1 MTVVSDAPARA
12 DGLQLI
18 GEMQGSGYRVPPALV
33 RRGDG
38 QTLQL
43 TPLLYAVL
51 EAVDGRR
58 GCAEIA
64 EAVSARTGRSVSGGD
79 VATLVD
85 SQLRP
90 LGLLLRADGSAPELK
105 RSNPL
110 LGLRAKVAVTDPER
124 TRRLTDPFRV
134 LFSKVVWV
142 PVMAVFAWLTWWLL
156 WDKGLASATYE
167 AFQRPTLLLLV
178 LAVTVVSAGFHEFG
192 HAAAARRGGAQPGVM
207 GAGVYLVW
215 PAFYTDVTDSYRL
228 GRTGRLRTDLGGLY
242 FNAIVAVAIV
252 GVWAVTRWDA
262 LLLVVATQLL
272 QMVRQLTPLVRFDGY
287 HVLADLTGVPDLF
300 SRIGPTLASLWPTR
314 WHDPKARELKPWA
327 RAVITT
333 WVLLVVP
340 LLLFALVAMV
350 LAVPRLLGTAWSSV
364 QRERELLAAA
374 VGDAEVVDALAAA
387 VSMVIFTFPVLA
399 VALLLWRF
407 ARTVVTTV
415 WKWTDGKPVR
425 RTAAA
430 LAGLALLGGLAWAW
444 WPDAERYRPVSPDE
458 GGTLTQLVSAPL
470 GRASATLPASA
481 ATTGTTGAT
490 GTTASASRPG
500 RAVTV
505 LPEGMELPGKGA
517 PVPALVLVPEE
528 PGDGKDAAPTW
539 VFPFDQPL
547 PPAEGDNQAMAVN
560 TDDGTVKYDVAM
572 AMVWVDDGKDVLNTN
587 EAYALA
593 SCKDCVTVAV
603 AFQVVVIVGQADVVV
618 PQNLSAA
625 VNYECFRCITAAV
638 ASQLVVTVESM
649 PGQAEQLALADLWE
663 EIAAF
668 AGTIPQLS
676 LAEITDRLEDYKQE
690 VLDILGEVVA
700 TASPPADDA
709 EATTAPEESPGAT
722 PSSSA
727 GPTATTPPAPT
738 PTPPTTEPTGEP
750 AQEPAPTATG
760 SGTPAPTPTASSTP

>member
-1 MTVVSDAPARA
+1 VTVVSDAPTRA
-12 DGLQLI
+12 EGLQLI
-18 GEMQGSGYRVPPALV
+18 GEMQGSGYRVAPALV

-58 GCAEIA
+58 GPAEIA
-64 EAVSARTGRSVSGGD
+64 EVVTARTGRTVSGAD
-79 VATLVD
+79 VSMLVD
-85 SQLRP
+85 AQLRP

-110 LGLRAKVAVTDPER
+110 LGLRAKVTVTDPER
-124 TRRLTDPFRV
+124 TRRITDPFRV
-134 LFSKVVWV
+134 LFSPLVWV
-142 PVMAVFAWLTWWLL
+142 PVMAVFGWVTWWLL
-156 WDKGLASATYE
+156 LDKGLASATYE

-207 GAGVYLVW
+207 GAGIYLVW

-228 GRTGRLRTDLGGLY
+228 GRLGRLRTDLGGLY

-252 GVWAVTRWDA
+252 GVWSVTRWDA

-314 WHDPKARELKPWA
+314 WRDPTARELKPWA

-340 LLLFALVAMV
+340 LLLVALVAMV
-350 LAVPRLLGTAWSSV
+350 LAVPRLVGTAWASV
-364 QRERELLAAA
+364 RRERELLGAA
-374 VGDAEVVDALAAA
+374 VGDAEVVDAAAAA

-407 ARTVVTTV
+407 GRTVATTV
-415 WKWTDGKPVR
+415 WARTDGMPVR

-430 LAGLALLGGLAWAW
+430 LVGLALLGGVAWAW

-458 GGTLTQLVSAPL
+458 DGTLTQLVSAPVE
-470 GRASATLPASA
+470 RPTATVPASA
-481 ATTGTTGAT
+481 ATTGTT
-490 GTTASASRPG
+490 ASAGARG

-505 LPEGMELPGKGA
+505 LPEGMALPGKDA

-528 PGDGKDAAPTW
+528 EGDGEAAAPTW

-560 TDDGTVKYDVAM
+560 TADGTAKYDVAM
-572 AMVWVDDGKDVLNTN
+572 AMVWADDGEDVLNTN

-593 SCKDCVTVAV
+593 SCRDCVTVAV

-625 VNYECFRCITAAV
+625 VNYDCFRCITAAV
-638 ASQLVVTVESM
+638 ASQLVVTVETM
-649 PGQAEQLALADLWE
+649 PGRTEQLALAQLWE

-668 AGTIPQLS
+668 AGTIPQLG
-676 LAEITDRLEDYKQE
+676 LAEITDRLEEYKQE
-690 VLDILGEVVA
+690 ILDILGDVVA
-700 TASPPADDA
+700 TASPPSGDA
-709 EATTAPEESPGAT
+709 GAT
-722 PSSSA
+722 PGPEQPEATPTGSA
-727 GPTATTPPAPT
+727 GPSAITHPT
-738 PTPPTTEPTGEP
+738 PTSSAAPTSSTAATGEP
-750 AQEPAPTATG
+750 AEEPAPTATR
-760 SGTPAPTPTASSTP
+760 SATPTPAPTPSAASTP